1 MQNAKDSFYM
11 ALRTRLAASNPDRT
25 ILIRGTVRPGILIEE
40 AEAPFAQ
47 PPLDV
52 FILRWLSVDA
62 DTGLPTTVS
71 IQECEIAYQTAG
83 TQTFGGLDRG
93 RILSKMDAELRSM
106 ITPLRTMKCNFSSN
120 SPEEL
125 STQVFWNEPIFGPA
139 VSQRE
144 RIGRTVKVRVYSYM
158 EEGE

>member
-11 ALRTRLAASNPDRT
+11 ALRTRLAAINPDRT

-47 PPLDV
+47 HPLDV
-52 FILRWLSVDA
+52 FILRWLNVDA
-62 DTGLPTTVS
+62 DTALPTTVS
-71 IQECEIAYQTAG
+71 QECELAYQTAG

-106 ITPLRTMKCNFSSN
+106 VAPLRTMKSNFSSN
-120 SPEEL
+120 PPEEL
-125 STQVFWNEPIFGPA
+125 STQVFWNEPIFGTA
-139 VSQRE
+139 VTQRE